1 MQAESLAQPYYVPDC
16 NSINATPSLDSS
28 SPSDDARTSIGNE
41 CSGDPRQGM
50 GVNALR
56 WLRLLVRC
64 RDNHFGGA
72 AFPRL
77 PGADDVVVSTAA
89 DGEEGV
95 DSDVDAVDI
104 AAATFSAAVPLPAAA
119 AAAAAA
125 AVASA
130 SAAAGISPA
139 AGTLSAAA
147 CTQAAAV
154 AAAADGVGDHA
165 VGLVGTAAASSASSA
180 GVAVA
185 GVDAAGGG
193 GPNTASSVADTAP
206 GAGKAEA
213 GDSTGATRLAGTG
226 GGARSI
232 KAAKHAAQETAV
244 VNHLQAA
251 QMLTDTNAFCFVEFG
266 AAQGGLGQAI
276 RRELADSTVVLV
288 ERDVYGPK
296 TDRFWLTPEEKPMLR
311 STAAI
316 GAALAT
322 KTDFARARIDIR
334 HLEVGKLPLIG
345 ERPVVAVAKHLC
357 GVATDL
363 TLTALKNRMAQVNH
377 SCAGVMICTCCH
389 ALMKW
394 EDFPEVSRRWLSE
407 VVGSTVEKQQFELMR
422 RCTGWQNDGG
432 HTAATS
438 KTLSKRKAARDALRD
453 RAEKEVAAG
462 VVGGLATAELEQE
475 MRDAAAVRASR
486 EWRADIDD
494 DEREVIGRCCKQ
506 LLDGSRRAAVRASGL
521 RCELVQYI
529 DACITPENTLLVAWD
544 DTLCTVDL

>member
-16 NSINATPSLDSS
+16 NSINVTPSLDSS

-104 AAATFSAAVPLPAAA
+104 AAATFSAAVPLP
-119 AAAAAA
+119 
-125 AVASA
+125 
-130 SAAAGISPA
+130 
-139 AGTLSAAA
+139 
-147 CTQAAAV
+147 
-154 AAAADGVGDHA
+154 
-165 VGLVGTAAASSASSA
+165 
-180 GVAVA
+180 
-185 GVDAAGGG
+185 
-193 GPNTASSVADTAP
+193 VADTAP

-251 QMLTDTNAFCFVEFG
+251 KMLTDTNAFCFVEFG

-296 TDRFWLTPEEKPMLR
+296 TDRFWLSPEEKPMLR

-334 HLEVGKLPLIG
+334 HLMVGKLPLIG